1 MHPSELKNL
10 ALVAAAIAERNGF
23 AATAEA
29 FRLLAIS
36 CAEEALELLQSP
48 TIKVRQSISL
58 STRGRL
64 HLLEAAD

>member
-1 MHPSELKNL
+1 MHPSELRNL

-48 TIKVRQSISL
+48 TIEVRQSISL